1 MKDSLKSIVVLTVIC
16 LVVSAVLAGI
26 NQVTAPIIAE
36 NQSSKANESLY
47 VVLPDAENFEE
58 LALPEGS
65 PETVTGVYRD
75 TAGSGYAITLETSSQ
90 YSSSNML
97 ITMGVGADGKI
108 VNIALTNY
116 AESKDFGTET
126 YPQTYIGADSALSGI
141 DTVAGVTYS
150 SAAFKNAVADGFT
163 ALMSVADIAAGEKT
177 EDQIVSEIG
186 TKLFPYACNNAGVCQ
201 ISATGETYSD
211 IKNLYAA
218 ENKTGYIAAAEFGE
232 ETIYIAFD
240 AFGTV
245 ISTYNSEE
253 EEVDASSYSA
263 EIEKASAEVAALVS
277 EKNDKTVTRL
287 EKMFEGAEITP
298 ITLNVQSS
306 VSSAQTV
313 ITPDGNYVAVTAA
326 PYGYGGP
333 VEILFVLTEQGD
345 IVRFKVV
352 SQKETEYFG
361 EAVAE
366 SGYASKQEGTSVN
379 AADEEAVTIAGCTF
393 TTNAVKAAYA
403 DAAEALEAYNLSE

>member
-47 VVLPDAENFEE
+47 AVLPDAENFEE

-150 SAAFKNAVADGFT
+150 S
-163 ALMSVADIAAGEKT
+163 
-177 EDQIVSEIG
+177 
-186 TKLFPYACNNAGVCQ
+186 
-201 ISATGETYSD
+201 
-211 IKNLYAA
+211 
-218 ENKTGYIAAAEFGE
+218 
-232 ETIYIAFD
+232 
-240 AFGTV
+240 
-245 ISTYNSEE
+245 
-253 EEVDASSYSA
+253 
-263 EIEKASAEVAALVS
+263 
-277 EKNDKTVTRL
+277 
-287 EKMFEGAEITP
+287 
-298 ITLNVQSS
+298 
-306 VSSAQTV
+306 
-313 ITPDGNYVAVTAA
+313 
-326 PYGYGGP
+326 
-333 VEILFVLTEQGD
+333 
-345 IVRFKVV
+345 
-352 SQKETEYFG
+352 
-361 EAVAE
+361 
-366 SGYASKQEGTSVN
+366 TS
-379 AADEEAVTIAGCTF
+379 F
-393 TTNAVKAAYA
+393 
-403 DAAEALEAYNLSE
+403 